1 MGRSANAALAARWQ
15 ERIGRWR
22 SSGLSISEFCRRE
35 EISQP
40 SFFGWRKRLAGR
52 HAVTHRRGGQPAIR
66 AGRKP
71 RFVELPPLAWS
82 ATSGV
87 QIALPGGA
95 TVTLPP
101 QAAAE
106 LITTAIR
113 AAMSGGT
120 VEDRPC

>member
-1 MGRSANAALAARWQ
+1 MMGRPANAALVARWQ
-15 ERIGRWR
+15 ERLGRWR

-40 SFFGWRKRLAGR
+40 SFFAWRKRLAGR
-52 HAVTHRRGGQPAIR
+52 NT
-66 AGRKP
+66 KSP
-71 RFVELPPLAWS
+71 RFVELPPLTWP

-101 QAAAE
+101 QAATE
-106 LITTAIR
+106 LVTAAIR
-113 AAMSGGT
+113 AAMPASSS
-120 VEDRPC
+120 EERRC